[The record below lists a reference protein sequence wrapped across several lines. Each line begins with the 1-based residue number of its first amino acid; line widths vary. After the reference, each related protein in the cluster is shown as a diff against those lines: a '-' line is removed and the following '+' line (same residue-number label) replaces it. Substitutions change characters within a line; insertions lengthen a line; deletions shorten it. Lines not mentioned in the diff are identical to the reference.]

1 MFPWEPIRF
10 ALHVNVTEWR
20 AELPRIS
27 AYGIS
32 GQGGI
37 GKRDVSDTVRERVT
51 VTHSSTTSDDTN
63 MTSQYDDDSRDRRDR
78 RECKSKS
85 PTVLSSYC
93 IDSILGRRSPCK
105 VRQLGAQSLPAPVRP
120 DHDQSAEGKRLN
132 ALTIFLFCCF
142 TLCHKHGIA

>member
-10 ALHVNVTEWR
+10 ALHVNATEWR
-20 AELPRIS
+20 AVLLWIS
-27 AYGIS
+27 ACGIS

-63 MTSQYDDDSRDRRDR
+63 MTSQYDDNSRDRS
-78 RECKSKS
+78 ECKSKS

-105 VRQLGAQSLPAPVRP
+105 VRQLGAQSFSVPVRS
-120 DHDQSAEGKRLN
+120 DHDQSAEGKRHN
-132 ALTIFLFCCF
+132 ALTLFLLCCF
-142 TLCHKHGIA
+142 KLSQIWHTVN